1 MVKSLRFL
9 FQFAWINL
17 AALCGFAVLVT
28 AGCYATGVPD
38 GAENLFSTY
47 FRSFF
52 LMSLIVVFL
61 FGFALCTNNLNLA
74 LAMGARRRDFFWA
87 VQGTLLLYAGEA
99 CLLQGLLAFLSQ
111 ADHWAEPTLWAGLD
125 SLGWRELGI
134 ALVVNLLVGVL
145 GCLSGLLL
153 AKSKLLGGIV
163 MVLSLFAVLVGTM
176 LVQLSALLGKSWPLL
191 GGIWGDLP
199 VITLAIFLMLLAGG
213 DAAIWRTIRGYTVR

>member
-1 MVKSLRFL
+1 M
-9 FQFAWINL
+9 
-17 AALCGFAVLVT
+17 
-28 AGCYATGVPD
+28 
-38 GAENLFSTY
+38 
-47 FRSFF
+47 
-52 LMSLIVVFL
+52 MSLIVVFL
-61 FGFALCTNNLNLA
+61 FGFALCTSNLNLA
-74 LAMGARRRDFFWA
+74 LSMGARRRDFFWA

-99 CLLQGLLAFLSQ
+99 CLLQGLLAFLSRV
-111 ADHWAEPTLWAGLD
+111 DNWAKPTLWTGLD

-134 ALVVNLLVGVL
+134 ALVLNLLVGIL